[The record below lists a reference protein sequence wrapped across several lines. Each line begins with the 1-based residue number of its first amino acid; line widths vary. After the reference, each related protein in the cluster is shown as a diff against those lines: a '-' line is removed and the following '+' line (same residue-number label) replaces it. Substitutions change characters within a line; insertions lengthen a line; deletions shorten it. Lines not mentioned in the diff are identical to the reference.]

1 MRTEHFKRN
10 LLLTLTLYVFLCCT
24 KSTSSSAQSVFKIP
38 SFTGKTLDNK
48 TIDSLYFKDKLT
60 LISFFYIGC
69 APCMKEIPVL
79 NKLKKHYK
87 GKPVQLLAIGS
98 HSPAQLAVFNPAD
111 TTTNAEI
118 ITRYRTEKI
127 EYDILPEC
135 PDETSSGNAP
145 RCFTLSRLFG
155 VNAYPTSF
163 IINGKGEI
171 VMTTEGFP
179 MRENTEETFREMVKM
194 VDGYLK

>member
-1 MRTEHFKRN
+1 MPRSAKKPQRT
-10 LLLTLTLYVFLCCT
+10 FLFCIFYLAML
-24 KSTSSSAQSVFKIP
+24 KMNAQSAYKIP
-38 SFTGKTLDNK
+38 AFSGTTLDHK
-48 TIDSLYFKDKLT
+48 TVDSLYFKDKLT

-79 NKLKKHYK
+79 NRLKEYYA

-98 HSPAQLAVFNPAD
+98 HPPSQLAIFNPAD
-111 TTTNAEI
+111 TTGNTEI

-127 EYDILPEC
+127 RYDILPEC
-135 PDETSSGNAP
+135 KEELTS

-163 IINGKGEI
+163 IVNGKGEI
-171 VMTTEGFP
+171 LMTTEGFP
-179 MRENTEETFREMVKM
+179 MRENVEETFREMVKM
-194 VDGYLK
+194 VDGFLH

>member
-1 MRTEHFKRN
+1 MRADPLKIK
-10 LLLTLTLYVFLCCT
+10 LVLSLILYLFIWCT
-24 KSTSSSAQSVFKIP
+24 GINTVTAQSVFKIP

-48 TIDSLYFKDKLT
+48 PVDSLYFKDKLT

-69 APCMKEIPVL
+69 APCMREIPVL
-79 NKLKKHYK
+79 NRLQKHYA

-98 HSPAQLAVFNPAD
+98 HPPAQLAVFDPGDSSN
-111 TTTNAEI
+111 TEI
-118 ITRYRTEKI
+118 ISRYRTEKI
-127 EYDILPEC
+127 HYDILPEC
-135 PDETSSGNAP
+135 TDESTSGNAS

-163 IINGKGEI
+163 IINGRGEI
-171 VMTTEGFP
+171 LMTTEGFP
-179 MRENTEETFREMVKM
+179 MRENAEETFQEMVKM